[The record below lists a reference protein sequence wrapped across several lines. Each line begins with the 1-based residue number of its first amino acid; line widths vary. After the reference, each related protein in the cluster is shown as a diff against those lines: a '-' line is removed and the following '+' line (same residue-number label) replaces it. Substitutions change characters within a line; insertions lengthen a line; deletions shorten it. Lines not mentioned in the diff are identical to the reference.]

1 MAGDAAAQL
10 GPSASEKAEPRSKM
24 AMGVLFLVLKRLWL
38 DFVEAGNIGKPILQF
53 SGWSLGKWGMVYSWA
68 YHT

>member
-1 MAGDAAAQL
+1 
-10 GPSASEKAEPRSKM
+10 M

-38 DFVEAGNIGKPILQF
+38 DFVEVVNIGKPILQF

-68 YHT
+68 YHTRF